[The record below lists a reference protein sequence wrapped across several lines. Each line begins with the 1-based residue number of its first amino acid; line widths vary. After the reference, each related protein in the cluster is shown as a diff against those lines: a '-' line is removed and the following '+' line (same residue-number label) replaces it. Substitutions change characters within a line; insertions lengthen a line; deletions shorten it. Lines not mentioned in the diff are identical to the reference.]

1 MAGGECS
8 ETGPS
13 NEVWVF
19 DTQTLQWSRPTV
31 KGQSP
36 AAREMHV
43 AVHVQGVGLVI
54 HGGRADGGAVAS
66 DVHILNTDTL
76 QWGARHRTRF
86 ARCAHAAV
94 AVSADRVLLLGGFTG
109 ENVEGTVLVLNP
121 STGEITTGEATE
133 YTQVL
138 TPTVTLITHRVVRPA
153 RGSRTRRREW
163 RRRRVAATAAR
174 AWWCSGG

>member
-1 MAGGECS
+1 MVMAGGECS

-133 YTQVL
+133 YTQVISPSL
-138 TPTVTLITHRVVRPA
+138 KLSAKPPQRRARRPSTHR
-153 RGSRTRRREW
+153 S
-163 RRRRVAATAAR
+163 
-174 AWWCSGG
+174 